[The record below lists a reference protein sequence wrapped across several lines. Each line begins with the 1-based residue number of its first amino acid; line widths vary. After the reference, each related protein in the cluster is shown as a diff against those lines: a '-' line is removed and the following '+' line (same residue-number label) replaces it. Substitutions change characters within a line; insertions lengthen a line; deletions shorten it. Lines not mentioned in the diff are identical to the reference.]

1 MRTALAGV
9 LGRGDRARR
18 ATRAAARATLRERA
32 AVLAHALSGETV
44 APEAA
49 TDRVL
54 ELLARP
60 DDETTWLALSVLTG
74 HLPVTAEVV
83 RARRAAQIGGPQTL
97 LATALEHVRS
107 EPAPR
112 TVEVLT
118 GAVLVDIEHLAR
130 TSLGTGIQ
138 RVTRETLRRWSDA
151 HELVAVGWHRE
162 LTALRPLTPEELEE
176 ALGRAPGTSTTSP
189 DGAGDARGEERVVV
203 PWRSTYVLPEVVLE
217 LERTQRMESMFRFA
231 RSRTAAIGFD
241 TVPLTSAETC
251 AEDVP
256 PRFAL
261 ELAALRHVDR
271 IATISRAA
279 GTEYAGWR
287 TMVRSMG
294 LPGPDIAAVSLP
306 VDAPRATPSAL
317 AEASLRY
324 VVPTLPMVLCVGSHE
339 PRKNHL
345 AVLHAAELLWRDGV
359 QFSLLFVGGNAW
371 KSEGF
376 SRRLAELAA
385 AGRPVESVLGLDDR
399 LLWALY
405 ALARCTV
412 FPSVN
417 EGFGLPVAESL
428 ASGTPAITSG
438 FGSMLEIAEPG
449 GALTVDPRDDHALAE
464 AMRRALTDD
473 VLYHQLVTEA
483 LSRPERGW
491 REYAQETWDY
501 LVATNVDAGPEA
513 V

>member
-1 MRTALAGV
+1 MRTHGTST
-9 LGRGDRARR
+9 GRGKGGRG
-18 ATRAAARATLRERA
+18 AARSTLRTRA
-32 AVLAHALSGETV
+32 AVLVAALGGGDV
-44 APEAA
+44 DPGQA
-49 TDRVL
+49 TDRLL

-60 DDETTWLALSVLTG
+60 DDETTWLTLAVLTG
-74 HLPVTAEVV
+74 RLPTTSAVLEV
-83 RARRAAQIGGPQTL
+83 RRSAQLGGPQRI
-97 LATALEHVRS
+97 LAVAEEQLRAHPDT
-107 EPAPR
+107 R

-138 RVTRETLRRWSDA
+138 RVTRETLRRWAQD
-151 HELVAVGWHRE
+151 HHPVAIGWHADLRS
-162 LTALRPLTPEELEE
+162 LRPLTPTQLDE
-176 ALGRAPGTSTTSP
+176 ALGRPAGSAPG
-189 DGAGDARGEERVVV
+189 DENGKQADADTVVV
-203 PWRSTYVLPEVVLE
+203 PWRSVYVLPEVVLE
-217 LERTQRMESMFRFA
+217 TERTRRMEALARFS
-231 RSRTAAIGFD
+231 RCRTAAIGFD

-271 IATISRAA
+271 IATISEAA
-279 GTEYAGWR
+279 GTEYTGWR
-287 TMVRSMG
+287 TMLASLG
-294 LPGPDIAAVSLP
+294 LPGPEIQAVPLP
-306 VDAPRATPSAL
+306 VEAPRAGPQAL

-345 AVLHAAELLWRDGV
+345 AVLHAAELLWREGT

-376 SRRLAELAA
+376 SQRLAALAA
-385 AGRPVESVLGLDDR
+385 AGRPVESVLGLSDR

-428 ASGTPAITSG
+428 ASGTPAITSA

-449 GALTVDPRDDHALAE
+449 GALTVDPRDDHALAT
-464 AMRRALTDD
+464 AIRRLVTDD
-473 VLYHQLVTEA
+473 VLHHQLVTEA
-483 LSRPERGW
+483 LSRPARSW
-491 REYAQETWDY
+491 NEYAREVWDY
-501 LVATNVDAGPEA
+501 LVATNVDPTE
-513 V
+513 